1 MSRFKAAERAGW
13 TERAA
18 FYDSHFAPITRQA
31 LDELVRTLA
40 VGPGTRLLDI
50 GCGTGD
56 LAARAVAR
64 GADVTGIDVASTMVA
79 IARAK
84 VPRARFLVGDAEA
97 LGFGPGTFDAVAC
110 AFCIWHLAEPDRAFA
125 EAARVLRAGGAF
137 AFTTW
142 LPPEQGWDM
151 FALLQASVAEH
162 GSFDVDLPPAP
173 PPFRFAHAD
182 EVERSLHLTGFIDV
196 RFTRRIAYWHG
207 RSGDDLLALIDRAI
221 VRAPMLIA
229 AQEPAAQARI
239 KEAIRQGA
247 ENFREGACLRMRW
260 PYALIT
266 ARRA

>member
-1 MSRFKAAERAGW
+1 MSRFKAAERTGW

-18 FYDSHFAPITRQA
+18 FYDTHFAPITRQA
-31 LDELVRTLA
+31 LDGLIEALA

-56 LAARAVAR
+56 LAARSVAR

-84 VPRARFLVGDAEA
+84 VLGARFLVGDAEA
-97 LGFGPGTFDAVAC
+97 LGFGPATFDAVAC
-110 AFCIWHLAEPDRAFA
+110 AFCVWHLAEPDRAFA
-125 EAARVLRAGGAF
+125 EAARVLRTGGAF
-137 AFTTW
+137 GFTTW
-142 LPPEQGWDM
+142 LPPDEGWDM

-162 GSFDVDLPPAP
+162 GSLDVDLPPAP

-182 EVERSLHLTGFIDV
+182 EVERSLHRAGFTDV
-196 RFTRRIAYWHG
+196 RFTRRIAYWRG
-207 RSGDDLLALIDRAI
+207 GSGADLLELIDRAI

-239 KEAIRQGA
+239 KDAIRQGA
-247 ENFREGACLRMRW
+247 EKFREDACLRMRW
-260 PYALIT
+260 PYALVT
-266 ARRA
+266 ASRA